1 MKYIAQNNNTNYKV
15 QLHGEEEE
23 QNCFATLVENFYGI
37 VPIETYAGQIIEFPN
52 KTKFIKFLLW
62 REIFKQCAPNKQF
75 TFISFAREAIKI
87 VKRSLNNDLIEVCH

>member
-1 MKYIAQNNNTNYKV
+1 MKYIAQNNTINYKI

-52 KTKFIKFLLW
+52 KTKFIKFLMW
-62 REIFKQCAPNKQF
+62 REIFNQCAPNKQF
-75 TFISFAREAIKI
+75 KFMQFARQA
-87 VKRSLNNDLIEVCH
+87 VKSVRQVLNNDVIEVSY